1 VDQTKKDAPGMTVF
15 RSFLF
20 APGND
25 ARKVGKVFSVGADAV
40 ILDLEDAV
48 PLAEKPAAREQVVD
62 ALKRDRACPGYVR
75 VNAYDTEFCYRDF
88 AEVVGPWLDGV
99 VLPKVESADQVKS
112 ADWLLGNLEREQ
124 DLGAGTIDLIPIIET
139 ARGLQAAE
147 AVASAGTRAR
157 RLVLGGADLT
167 ADLNLDSP
175 TDEWTLAHARAML
188 VQTSRA
194 AGIEPPIDTV
204 WLDVQDLNNLEKAA
218 GRAKQMGFQGK
229 VCIHPSQVDV
239 VNRVFAPTAA
249 EIERA
254 EEIVRAFE
262 KALASGSAS
271 IRIDGQFIDYAIVRK
286 AQRTLEIAEAIRRR
300 G

>member
-1 VDQTKKDAPGMTVF
+1 MNVF

-25 ARKVGKVFSVGADAV
+25 ARKVVKVFSFGADAV

-48 PLAEKPAAREQVVD
+48 PLAEKAAARGQVVD
-62 ALKRDRACPGYVR
+62 ALQRDRGCPGYVR

-88 AEVVGPWLDGV
+88 AAVVGPWLDGV
-99 VLPKVESADQVKS
+99 VLPKVESPDQVKG

-124 DLGAGTIDLIPIIET
+124 GLGAGTIDLIPIIET
-139 ARGLQAAE
+139 ARGLSAAE
-147 AVASAGTRAR
+147 KIASAGTRAR
-157 RLVLGGADLT
+157 RLVLGGADLS
-167 ADLNLDSP
+167 ADMNLDTPS
-175 TDEWTLAHARAML
+175 DEWTLAHARATL
-188 VQTSRA
+188 VQGSRA

-204 WLDVQDLNNLEKAA
+204 WLDVHDLENLEKAA
-218 GRAKQMGFQGK
+218 LRPKQMGFQGK
-229 VCIHPSQVDV
+229 ACIHPFQVDV

-254 EEIVRAFE
+254 EEFVRAFQ
-262 KALASGSAS
+262 KAEAKGSAS
-271 IRIDGQFIDYAIVRK
+271 IQLDGQFIDYAIVRK